1 MVSEEKIKKEKG
13 TSFMKNVA
21 MLMIAQILIKI
32 LGFVYRLVIIN
43 VEGFGDIGNGYYD
56 AGYTVYSLLLTL
68 SSVGIPTVIAKLVS
82 ERVAIGD
89 HKGAYRIFKVSLTIF
104 TLIGAFFS
112 LALFLGA
119 DLIASKILN
128 VPDVKYVLMV
138 LAPAIMF
145 VASSSVLRGY
155 FAGLGSMKAT
165 SVSQTL
171 EQFFNCV
178 LTITFVYALV
188 GKDPAIMAAGGNV
201 STTLA
206 ILISFMYLYIF
217 YRGRKKGIIKECE
230 EQIVPQEDKRASN
243 LIKTIFAISIPMT
256 IGSLI
261 SVINNM
267 IDTATISNCIQTAF
281 TGILSTKEELEAKA
295 MELSGL
301 LSKVV
306 TIIHL
311 PLAITG
317 AFCTALVP
325 AISSAISVKDYK
337 IVNKR
342 LTFSFFASML
352 IIMPC
357 TAGLIVLAEPIL
369 KLIYPA
375 ASNGANILIFSTLTM
390 IFVSLNY
397 VVEGGLYGFGKVHIP
412 AIALG
417 IGAVIKLVMNV
428 ILISNPNIN
437 ILGAVISS
445 IVCQGLLFVICM
457 YYLYKEIKLDLSF
470 KNHIVKP
477 IFASCIMGAIVYC
490 IYKLLM
496 LIVGNSIS
504 TIVSILVGAISYLI
518 IVLLMKILT
527 KEDIYMIPF
536 GTKIYKILIKLKIYK
551 EEEERENI

>member
-1 MVSEEKIKKEKG
+1 MEKVEKIKKEKS

-21 MLMIAQILIKI
+21 MLMIAQILIKV

-43 VEGFGDIGNGYYD
+43 IDGFGDIGNGYYD

-68 SSVGIPTVIAKLVS
+68 SSVGIPTVISKLVS
-82 ERVAIGD
+82 ERVAKGD
-89 HKGAYRIFKVSLTIF
+89 HKGAYRIFKTSLKIF

-112 LALFLGA
+112 LVLFFGA
-119 DLIASKILN
+119 DIIAKYILN

-145 VASSSVLRGY
+145 VSSSAVLRGY
-155 FAGLGSMKAT
+155 FAGLGSQKAT

-171 EQFFNCV
+171 EQFFNCI
-178 LTITFVYALV
+178 LTITFVYSLT
-188 GKDPAIMAAGGNV
+188 GKDPAIMAAGGNL
-201 STTLA
+201 STTLS
-206 ILISFMYLYIF
+206 IVISFTYLFIF
-217 YRGRKKGIIKECE
+217 YKRRKKGIMADCE
-230 EQIVPQEDKRASN
+230 AQTVEQEDKTTGK

-267 IDTATISNCIQTAF
+267 IDTVTISNCIQTAF
-281 TGILSTKEELEAKA
+281 SGILEGGKAVLEAKA
-295 MELSGL
+295 MELSGT

-325 AISSAISVKDYK
+325 AISSAISVKDYAT
-337 IVNKR
+337 VNKR
-342 LTFSFFASML
+342 LSFSFFASIL
-352 IIMPC
+352 LIMPC
-357 TAGLIVLAEPIL
+357 AAGLVALAEPIL
-369 KLIYPA
+369 KLIYPS
-375 ASNGANILIFSTLTM
+375 ASNGSNILILSTITM

-412 AIALG
+412 AIALAIG
-417 IGAVIKLVMNV
+417 GAVKLVLNIV
-428 ILISNPNIN
+428 LISNPQIN

-445 IVCQGLLFVICM
+445 IACQIILFVICM
-457 YYLYKEIKLDLSF
+457 YYLRKEIKLNMNLKDHVL
-470 KNHIVKP
+470 KP
-477 IFASCIMGAIVYC
+477 TFASVVMGIIVY
-490 IYKLLM
+490 IAYKS
-496 LIVGNSIS
+496 IVATLGNSIS
-504 TIVSILVGAISYLI
+504 TIIAICIGVLAYLVLVFA
-518 IVLLMKILT
+518 MKMLT

-536 GTKIYKILIKLKIYK
+536 GTKIYSALVKLKIYK
-551 EEEERENI
+551 EN

>member
-1 MVSEEKIKKEKG
+1 MGAEDKIKKEKN

-21 MLMIAQILIKI
+21 MLMLAQILIKV

-56 AGYTVYSLLLTL
+56 TGYTVYSLLLTL
-68 SSVGIPTVIAKLVS
+68 SSVGIPTVISKLVS

-89 HKGAYRIFKVSLTIF
+89 HKGAYRIFKTSLKIF
-104 TLIGAFFS
+104 TAIGAVFS
-112 LALFLGA
+112 IALFLGA
-119 DLIASKILN
+119 DLIATKILN

-145 VASSSVLRGY
+145 VASSAVLRGY
-155 FAGLGSMKAT
+155 FAGLGSMKST

-188 GKDPAIMAAGGNV
+188 GKDPAVMAAGGNV

-206 ILISFMYLYIF
+206 IIISFTYLYIF
-217 YRGRKKGIIKECE
+217 YKRRKKGIMAECE
-230 EQIVPQEDKRASN
+230 NQTVPQEDKTAGN

-267 IDTATISNCIQTAF
+267 IDTVTISRCIQTAF
-281 TGILSTKEELEAKA
+281 TGILDTKEALEAKA

-317 AFCTALVP
+317 SFCTALVP

-337 IVNKR
+337 TVNKR
-342 LTFSFFASML
+342 LSFSFFASIL

-357 TAGLIVLAEPIL
+357 TAGLIALAQPIL
-369 KLIYPA
+369 QLIYPA
-375 ASNGANILIFSTLTM
+375 ASNGANILILSTITM
-390 IFVSLNY
+390 IFVSINY

-412 AIALG
+412 AIALA
-417 IGAVIKLVMNV
+417 IGAVVKLVMNIV
-428 ILISNPNIN
+428 LISNPAIN

-445 IVCQGLLFVICM
+445 IVCQVILFAICM
-457 YYLYKEIKLDLSF
+457 YYLNKEIKLQMNF
-470 KNHIVKP
+470 KNHIFKP
-477 IFASCIMGAIVYC
+477 IFASAIMGGIVYFA
-490 IYKLLM
+490 YKLLIST
-496 LIVGNSIS
+496 LGNSIS
-504 TIVSILVGAISYLI
+504 TIIAIFIGVVVYLVL
-518 IVLLMKILT
+518 VLATKMLT

-536 GTKIYKILIKLKIYK
+536 GTKIYGLLVKLKIY
-551 EEEERENI
+551 RGDNI

>member
-1 MVSEEKIKKEKG
+1 MEAEEKLRKEKN

-21 MLMIAQILIKI
+21 MLMIAQILIKV

-68 SSVGIPTVIAKLVS
+68 ASYGIPTVISKLIS

-89 HKGAYRIFKVSLTIF
+89 HKGAYRIFKIALKIF
-104 TLIGAFFS
+104 TVIGAFFS
-112 LALFLGA
+112 LLLFFGSEF
-119 DLIASKILN
+119 IASRILN
-128 VPDVKYVLMV
+128 VPDIKYVLRV
-138 LAPAIMF
+138 LSPAIMF
-145 VASSSVLRGY
+145 VAASSVLAGY
-155 FAGLGSMKAT
+155 FQGLGSMKAT
-165 SVSQTL
+165 SISQTL

-206 ILISFMYLYIF
+206 ILISFTYLYAF
-217 YRGRKKGIIKECE
+217 YKRRKKGIMSECE
-230 EQIVPQEDKRASN
+230 KQVVPQEDKTPGN
-243 LIKTIFAISIPMT
+243 LIKTIFALSIPMT

-261 SVINNM
+261 SVVNNM
-267 IDTATISNCIQTAF
+267 IDTVTISNCIQTAF
-281 TGILSTKEELEAKA
+281 TGILNTKAELEAKA

-325 AISSAISVKDYK
+325 AISSAISLKDYK
-337 IVNKR
+337 TVNKR
-342 LTFSFFASML
+342 LSFSFFAAML
-352 IIMPC
+352 IILPC
-357 TAGLIVLAEPIL
+357 TAGLIVLANPIL
-369 KLIYPA
+369 KLIYPT
-375 ASNGANILIFSTLTM
+375 ASNGASILIFSTFTM
-390 IFVSLNY
+390 IFIALNY
-397 VVEGGLYGFGKVHIP
+397 VAEGGLYGFGKVHIP

-445 IVCQGLLFVICM
+445 IVCQIVLFVICM
-457 YYLYKEIKLDLSF
+457 HYLYKEVKLDLKF
-470 KNHIVKP
+470 KDHFVKP
-477 IFASCIMGAIVYC
+477 AVASIVMGAIVYG
-490 IYKLLM
+490 IYRLL
-496 LIVGNSIS
+496 INFVGNGIS
-504 TIVSILVGAISYLI
+504 TILSIIAGVISYVI
-518 IVLLMKILT
+518 VVLLMKILT
-527 KEDIYMIPF
+527 KDDIFMIPY
-536 GTKIYKILIKLKIYK
+536 GTKIYKVLVKLRIYK
-551 EEEERENI
+551 DEEKNI

>member
-1 MVSEEKIKKEKG
+1 MKAQEKIKKEKG

-43 VEGFGDIGNGYYD
+43 IEGFGDIGNGYYD

-68 SSVGIPTVIAKLVS
+68 SSVGIPTVISKLVS
-82 ERVAIGD
+82 ERVAKGD
-89 HKGAYRIFKVSLTIF
+89 HKGAHRIFTTSLKIF
-104 TLIGAFFS
+104 TLIGAVLSVGLFF
-112 LALFLGA
+112 GA
-119 DLIASKILN
+119 ELVASKILN

-145 VASSSVLRGY
+145 VAASSVIRGY
-155 FAGLGSMKAT
+155 FAGLGSQKST
-165 SVSQTL
+165 SVSQTV

-178 LTITFVYALV
+178 LTITFVYALT
-188 GKDPAIMAAGGNV
+188 GQDPAIMAAGGNL

-206 ILISFMYLYIF
+206 ILISFTYLLVF
-217 YRGRKKGIIKECE
+217 YKRRKKGIMAECE
-230 EQIVPQEDKRASN
+230 AQTVPQEDKTAGK

-267 IDTATISNCIQTAF
+267 IDTVTISRCIQTAF
-281 TGILSTKEELEAKA
+281 TGILEGGKEALEAKA

-325 AISSAISVKDYK
+325 AVSSAISVKDYDT
-337 IVNKR
+337 VNKR
-342 LTFSFFASML
+342 LSFSFFATML

-357 TAGLIVLAEPIL
+357 TAGLIALAEPIL
-369 KLIYPA
+369 QLIYPT
-375 ASNGANILIFSTLTM
+375 ASNGANILVLSTLTM
-390 IFVSLNY
+390 IFISLNY
-397 VVEGGLYGFGKVHIP
+397 VIEGGLYGFGKVHIP

-417 IGAVIKLVMNV
+417 IGGVVKLVMNIV
-428 ILISNPNIN
+428 LISNPDIN

-445 IVCQGLLFVICM
+445 IACQVILFIICM
-457 YYLYKEIKLDLSF
+457 YYLNKEIKLKLSF
-470 KNHIVKP
+470 KQHIFKP
-477 IFASCIMGAIVYC
+477 IFASCIMGVIVYFMHR
-490 IYKLLM
+490 LL
-496 LIVGNSIS
+496 LNPVGNTIATIS
-504 TIVSILVGAISYLI
+504 AIGIGVVVYMILVLATK
-518 IVLLMKILT
+518 MLT

-536 GTKIYKILIKLKIYK
+536 GTKLYGVLTKLKIYK
-551 EEEERENI
+551 EN

>member
-1 MVSEEKIKKEKG
+1 MESQEKIKKEKG

-21 MLMIAQILIKI
+21 MLMIAQILIKV

-43 VEGFGDIGNGYYD
+43 VDGFGDIGNGYYD
-56 AGYTVYSLLLTL
+56 AGYTVYSLLLTI
-68 SSVGIPTVIAKLVS
+68 SSIGIPTVISKLVS

-89 HKGAYRIFKVSLTIF
+89 HKGAYRIFKTSLKIF
-104 TLIGAFFS
+104 TLIGAVFS
-112 LALFLGA
+112 IALFFGA
-119 DLIASKILN
+119 DLVARKILN

-145 VASSSVLRGY
+145 VASSSVIRGY
-155 FAGLGSMKAT
+155 FAGLGSQKAT

-171 EQFFNCV
+171 EQFFNCT

-206 ILISFMYLYIF
+206 ILISFTYLYIF
-217 YRGRKKGIIKECE
+217 YKRRKKGIMIDCE
-230 EQIVPQEDKRASN
+230 NQTVPQEDKTAWN

-261 SVINNM
+261 SVVNNM
-267 IDTATISNCIQTAF
+267 IDTVTISNCIQTAF
-281 TGILSTKEELEAKA
+281 SGILATKEELEAKA

-337 IVNKR
+337 TVNKR
-342 LTFSFFASML
+342 LTFSFFASLL

-357 TAGLIVLAEPIL
+357 TAGLIALAKPIL
-369 KLIYPA
+369 QLIYPQ
-375 ASNGANILIFSTLTM
+375 ASNGANILILSTITM
-390 IFVSLNY
+390 IFVSINY

-417 IGAVIKLVMNV
+417 IGAIVKLVMN
-428 ILISNPNIN
+428 ILLISNPYIN

-445 IVCQGLLFVICM
+445 IVCQVILFAICM
-457 YYLYKEIKLDLSF
+457 YYLNKEIKLQINF
-470 KNHIVKP
+470 KNHIFKP
-477 IFASCIMGAIVYC
+477 VIASAIMGVIVYL
-490 IYKLLM
+490 IYKI
-496 LIVGNSIS
+496 LITIISNSIS
-504 TIVSILVGAISYLI
+504 TIISILIGVVSYVVL
-518 IVLLMKILT
+518 VLLMKMLS

-536 GTKIYKILIKLKIYK
+536 GTKIYNVLVKLKIYK
-551 EEEERENI
+551 EK

>member
-1 MVSEEKIKKEKG
+1 MEAQDKIKREKG

-21 MLMIAQILIKI
+21 MLMIAQILIKV

-43 VEGFGDIGNGYYD
+43 VDGFGDIGNGYYD

-68 SSVGIPTVIAKLVS
+68 SSVGIPTVISKLVS
-82 ERVAIGD
+82 ERVATGD
-89 HKGAYRIFKVSLTIF
+89 HRGAYRIFKVSLKIF
-104 TLIGAFFS
+104 TIIGAVFS
-112 LALFLGA
+112 IALFFGA

-155 FAGLGSMKAT
+155 FAGLGSQKAT

-171 EQFFNCV
+171 EQFFNCA

-188 GKDPAIMAAGGNV
+188 GKDPAVMAAGGNV

-206 ILISFMYLYIF
+206 IIISFMYLYIF
-217 YRGRKKGIIKECE
+217 YKRRKKGIMLDCE
-230 EQIVPQEDKRASN
+230 NQTVPQEDKTASK

-267 IDTATISNCIQTAF
+267 IDTVTISNCIQTAF
-281 TGILSTKEELEAKA
+281 SGIISAKADLEAKA

-337 IVNKR
+337 TVNKR
-342 LTFSFFASML
+342 LSFSFFASIL

-357 TAGLIVLAEPIL
+357 TTGLIALAKPIL
-369 KLIYPA
+369 QLIYPQ
-375 ASNGANILIFSTLTM
+375 ASNGANILILSTITM
-390 IFVSLNY
+390 IFVSINY

-417 IGAVIKLVMNV
+417 IGAVVKLIMNLV
-428 ILISNPNIN
+428 LISNPNIN

-445 IVCQGLLFVICM
+445 IACQVILFAICM
-457 YYLYKEIKLDLSF
+457 YHLNKEIKLQMSL
-470 KNHIVKP
+470 KNHVMKP
-477 IFASCIMGAIVYC
+477 IFASVVMGVIVYLAYR
-490 IYKLLM
+490 I
-496 LIVGNSIS
+496 LITMTGNTIS
-504 TIVSILVGAISYLI
+504 TVVSILIGVIAYLSLI
-518 IVLLMKILT
+518 LFMKMLT

-536 GTKIYKILIKLKIYK
+536 GTKIYNVLVKLKIYK
-551 EEEERENI
+551 E

>member
-1 MVSEEKIKKEKG
+1 MEAQDKIKKEKG

-21 MLMIAQILIKI
+21 MLMAAQILIKI

-43 VEGFGDIGNGYYD
+43 IEGFGDIGNGYYD

-68 SSVGIPTVIAKLVS
+68 SSVGIPTVISKLVS

-89 HKGAYRIFKVSLTIF
+89 HRGAYRIFQTSLKIF
-104 TLIGAFFS
+104 TAIGAFFS
-112 LALFLGA
+112 IALFFGA

-128 VPDVKYVLMV
+128 VPNIKYVLMV

-145 VASSSVLRGY
+145 VASSSVIRGY
-155 FAGLGSMKAT
+155 FAGLGSQKAT

-178 LTITFVYALV
+178 LTITFVYLLV

-206 ILISFMYLYIF
+206 ILISFTYLYIF
-217 YRGRKKGIIKECE
+217 YRRRKKGIMFDCE
-230 EQIVPQEDKRASN
+230 EQTVPQEDKTPGK

-261 SVINNM
+261 SVINSM
-267 IDTATISNCIQTAF
+267 IDTVTISNCIQTAF
-281 TGILSTKEELEAKA
+281 SGILSTKAELEAKA

-337 IVNKR
+337 TVNKR
-342 LTFSFFASML
+342 LSFSFFASLL
-352 IIMPC
+352 IILPC
-357 TAGLIVLAEPIL
+357 MAGLIALAGPIL
-369 KLIYPA
+369 KLIYPNA
-375 ASNGANILIFSTLTM
+375 QSGEKILVLSTITM
-390 IFVSLNY
+390 IFCSINY
-397 VVEGGLYGFGKVHIP
+397 VIEGGLYGFGKVHIP

-417 IGAVIKLVMNV
+417 VGAVVKLIMNLW
-428 ILISNPNIN
+428 LISNPNIN
-437 ILGAVISS
+437 IYGAVYSS
-445 IVCQGLLFVICM
+445 IACQVILFAICM
-457 YYLYKEIKLDLSF
+457 YYLNKEIKLQISF
-470 KNHIVKP
+470 KNHILKP
-477 IFASCIMGAIVYC
+477 AIASGIMGALAYFA
-490 IYKLLM
+490 YKIL
-496 LIVGNSIS
+496 VNVAGNAIS
-504 TIVSILVGAISYLI
+504 TITAIALGVISYVILVL
-518 IVLLMKILT
+518 VMKMLT

-536 GTKIYKILIKLKIYK
+536 GTKIYSVLVKLKIYK
-551 EEEERENI
+551 E

>member
-1 MVSEEKIKKEKG
+1 MEAQDKIKKEKG

-21 MLMIAQILIKI
+21 MLMIAQIVIKI

-68 SSVGIPTVIAKLVS
+68 SSVGIPTVISKLVS

-89 HKGAYRIFKVSLTIF
+89 HKGAHRIFKASLKIF
-104 TLIGAFFS
+104 TIIGAVLS
-112 LALFLGA
+112 VALFFGA
-119 DLIASKILN
+119 EIIASKVLN

-155 FAGLGSMKAT
+155 FAGLGSMKST

-206 ILISFMYLYIF
+206 ILISFGYLFVF
-217 YRGRKKGIIKECE
+217 YERRKKGILAECE
-230 EQIVPQEDKRASN
+230 AQTAPEEDKTTGK

-261 SVINNM
+261 AVINNM
-267 IDTATISNCIQTAF
+267 IDTVTISNCIQSAF
-281 TGILSTKEELEAKA
+281 NGILDGGKEALEAKA
-295 MELSGL
+295 MELSGV

-325 AISSAISVKDYK
+325 AISSAISVKDYET
-337 IVNKR
+337 VNKR
-342 LTFSFFASML
+342 LSFSFFATML

-357 TAGLIVLAEPIL
+357 TAGLIALASPIL
-369 KLIYPA
+369 QLIYPA
-375 ASNGANILIFSTLTM
+375 ASDGANILILSTLTM
-390 IFVSLNY
+390 VFISLNY
-397 VVEGGLYGFGKVHIP
+397 VIEGGLYGFGKVHIP

-417 IGAVIKLVMNV
+417 IGGVIKLILNLL
-428 ILISNPNIN
+428 LISNPKIN

-445 IVCQGLLFVICM
+445 IVCQVILFIICM
-457 YYLYKEIKLDLSF
+457 SYLNKEIKLKLSF
-470 KNHIVKP
+470 KQHIFKP
-477 IFASCIMGAIVYC
+477 IFVSAIMGTIVYLA
-490 IYKLLM
+490 YRLL
-496 LIVGNSIS
+496 IGPAGNAIA
-504 TIVSILVGAISYLI
+504 TIVSILIGVILYAIL
-518 IVLLMKILT
+518 VLATKMLT

-536 GTKIYKILIKLKIYK
+536 GTKIYGILVKLGIYK
-551 EEEERENI
+551 EEN